1 LKVAGLLVIL
11 IFAVFITGCI
21 GCAET
26 IYRGGWLQNEANTKE
41 LIFLSD
47 PDPVFNSGT
56 FSVDTSLTVQ
66 GSVFGTSGKTIQ
78 GRYSW
83 EGNNLTLMTDDGNHY
98 IFSQSEDAECTLT
111 SGFENSAVKVTQFKY
126 WHLIKQC

>member
-1 LKVAGLLVIL
+1 MKAAGLLVIL

-26 IYRGGWLQNEANTKE
+26 VYRGGWLQNEANTKE

-56 FSVDTSLTVQ
+56 FSVDTSLSVQ
-66 GSVFGTSGKTIQ
+66 GSVFGTSGKTIR

-83 EGNNLTLMTDDGNHY
+83 EGSNLTLTMDDGNRY
-98 IFSQSEDAECTLT
+98 IFSQSEEPEFTLI
-111 SGFENSAVKVTQFKY
+111 SGFENSTVKVTQFKY
-126 WHLIKQC
+126 WHEIKQC

>member
-1 LKVAGLLVIL
+1 LKAAGLLIIL

-21 GCAET
+21 GCAAT
-26 IYRGGWLQNEANTKE
+26 IYPGGWLQNEENTKE
-41 LIFLSD
+41 LVFFSD
-47 PDPVFNSGT
+47 PIFNSGT
-56 FSVDTSLTVQ
+56 FSVDTSLSVP

-83 EGNNLTLMTDDGNHY
+83 EGNNLTLTTDDGNRY
-98 IFSQSEDAECTLT
+98 IFSQNEQAECTLI
-111 SGFENSAVKVTQFKY
+111 SGYENSAVKVTQFKY